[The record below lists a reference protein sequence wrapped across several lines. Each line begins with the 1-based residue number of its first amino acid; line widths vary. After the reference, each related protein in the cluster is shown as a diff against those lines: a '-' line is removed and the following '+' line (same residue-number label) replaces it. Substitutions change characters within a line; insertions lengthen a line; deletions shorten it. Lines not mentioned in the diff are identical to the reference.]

1 MDIVAAIG
9 STTTVVSFVAFVGI
23 VVWAWSGR
31 RERQFYFHQAWFIG
45 ATFVAIVLWAYSR
58 RRKREFEEAANAPF
72 ALPDDATGVAAPRAP
87 SGERQS

>member
-31 RERQFYFHQAWFIG
+31 RERPFD
-45 ATFVAIVLWAYSR
+45 
-58 RRKREFEEAANAPF
+58 EAANAPF

>member
-31 RERQFYFHQAWFIG
+31 RERQFD
-45 ATFVAIVLWAYSR
+45 
-58 RRKREFEEAANAPF
+58 EAANAPF
-72 ALPDDATGVAAPRAP
+72 ALPDDAPGVAAPRAP